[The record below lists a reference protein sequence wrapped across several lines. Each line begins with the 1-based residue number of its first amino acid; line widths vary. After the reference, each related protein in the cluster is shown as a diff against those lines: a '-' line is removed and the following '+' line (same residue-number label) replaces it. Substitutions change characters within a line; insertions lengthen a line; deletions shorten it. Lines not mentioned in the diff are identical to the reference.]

1 MPTNPRK
8 EAKEVLN
15 ASLREA
21 NKAYDVAV
29 ARAIEARSKK
39 AKRAWQIYRKALKKI
54 EEGKDG
60 TNRRIK

>member
-8 EAKEVLN
+8 EAKEILK

-29 ARAIEARSKK
+29 ARAIEVRSKK
-39 AKRAWQIYRKALKKI
+39 AKRAWQIYRKTLKNI
-54 EEGKDG
+54 EEGKDA
-60 TNRRIK
+60 N